1 MKFYDW
7 LPVYGDTSFRG
18 DCPQEAA
25 EQVTF
30 FSQLRKRHPALADV
44 ALHPRNEGKR
54 TAQQAQRHK
63 AEGMNTGASD
73 VVIPGCPSLI
83 IEIKR
88 RDHTESKWQP
98 GQIEYLEACKAR
110 GCVVAVALGWEAAM
124 EAVEAY
130 VKNNPCPSAQDI

>member
-1 MKFYDW
+1 MKFPDCT
-7 LPVYGDTSFRG
+7 PVYGDRAFRG

-88 RDHTESKWQP
+88 RDHTKSKWQP
-98 GQIEYLEACKAR
+98 GQLEYLEACQAR
-110 GCVVAVALGWEAAM
+110 GCIIAVALGWEAAM

-130 VKNNPCPSAQDI
+130 VKNNPCTPSQDI